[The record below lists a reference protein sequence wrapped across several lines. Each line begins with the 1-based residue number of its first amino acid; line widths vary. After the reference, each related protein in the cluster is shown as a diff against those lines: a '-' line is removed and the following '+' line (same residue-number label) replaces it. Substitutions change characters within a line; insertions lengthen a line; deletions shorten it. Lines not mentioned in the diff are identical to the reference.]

1 MMSNLSLVI
10 GGSKGIGLEIARL
23 FVKRGDDTYVL
34 SRNKG
39 AWEGKHI
46 EADLS
51 NEESLNQVIRFIQE
65 KQIQFKYIV
74 FSQKNR
80 SNPSDLD
87 CELMIQLKSVKILVE
102 GIIPLMK
109 GGSFVFIGSPA
120 GRFIVKEQ
128 PLAYHISKAALEQLA
143 KYYAVNFGKLG
154 VTFNCI
160 MPGTILKESN
170 KEFYQTNEE
179 VTNLLK
185 QITPLQILG
194 ETSDVVNAV
203 DFFSSEKSRYITG
216 QSIYID
222 GGRFLEGQESLAR
235 RLTSLN
241 Q

>member
-1 MMSNLSLVI
+1 MSDSSLIV
-10 GGSKGIGLEIARL
+10 GGSKGIGLEIARS
-23 FVKRGDDTYVL
+23 FAKRGDDTYVL

-39 AWEGKHI
+39 AWDGKHI

-51 NEESLNQVIRFIQE
+51 NEENLNKVIRLIQE
-65 KQIQFKYIV
+65 KKIQFKYIV

-80 SNPSDLD
+80 SNPIDLD
-87 CELMIQLKSVKILVE
+87 YEFMIQLKSVKILVE
-102 GIIPLMK
+102 GIVPLMK
-109 GGSFVFIGSPA
+109 SGSFVFIGSPA
-120 GRFIVKEQ
+120 GRFVVKEQ
-128 PLAYHISKAALEQLA
+128 PLSYHLSKAALEQLT
-143 KYYAVNFGKLG
+143 KYYAVNFGKLSI
-154 VTFNCI
+154 TFNCI
-160 MPGTILKESN
+160 MPGTIIKESN

-179 VTNLLK
+179 VVNLLK